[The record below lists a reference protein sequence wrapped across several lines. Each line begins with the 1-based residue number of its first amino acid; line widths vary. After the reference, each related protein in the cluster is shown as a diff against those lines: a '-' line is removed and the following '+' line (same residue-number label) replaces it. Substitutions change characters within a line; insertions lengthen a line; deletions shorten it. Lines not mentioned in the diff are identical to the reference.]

1 MKTLKTLAIA
11 LSVVVALVALVQ
23 AGDDNPVTVTGTI
36 MCAKCV
42 LEKADATTCQDVL
55 VATDKTEYYLVK
67 NAVTEKFGHA
77 CKSEK
82 SAVVTGT
89 VIDKDGKKWIEA
101 SKIEEPKKG

>member
-1 MKTLKTLAIA
+1 MKVLKTLAIA
-11 LSVVVALVALVQ
+11 LAVVVAMVVLAQ
-23 AGDDNPVTVTGTI
+23 AGDDAPVTVTGTI
-36 MCAKCV
+36 SCAKCV
-42 LEKADATTCQDVL
+42 LNKADATACQDVL

-67 NAVTEKFGHA
+67 NAVTEKYGHA

-89 VIDKDGKKWIEA
+89 VTDKDGKKWLEA